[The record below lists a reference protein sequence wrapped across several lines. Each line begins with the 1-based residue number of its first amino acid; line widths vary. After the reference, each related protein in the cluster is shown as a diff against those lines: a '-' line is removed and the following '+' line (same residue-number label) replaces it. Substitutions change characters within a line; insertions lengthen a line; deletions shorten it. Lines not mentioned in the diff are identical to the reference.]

1 MSDRQQQHDGT
12 RPSTSS
18 LVATVLATMACLVSL
33 APATSAEEE
42 SPAVIKADANAF
54 FKEAVQRSGF
64 IATDKGSR
72 GWDNTSVRFFR
83 DGYVKSVSRDGC
95 TLTIAHDKADL
106 GDPRNGTHREGP
118 ATITISWSQVKEDAS
133 DWYGGPQELLL
144 RSGITTSMGTSP
156 ALRIMYSIT
165 DWPWHA
171 KRLQQACRR

>member
-1 MSDRQQQHDGT
+1 
-12 RPSTSS
+12 
-18 LVATVLATMACLVSL
+18 VATVLATMACLVSL

-95 TLTIAHDKADL
+95 TLTIAHDKATL
-106 GDPRNGTHREGP
+106 GDPRNGTHRDGP
-118 ATITISWSQVKEDAS
+118 VTISISWGQVKEIDDAHWHA
-133 DWYGGPQELLL
+133 DAVETGFVL
-144 RSGITTSMGTSP
+144 RGGITTTMDTSP
-156 ALRIMYSIT
+156 ALRILGRWYG
-165 DWPWHA
+165 DKWPWHA
-171 KRLQQACRR
+171 KRIQQACRR